1 MYYNV
6 KRASP
11 QLILGRE
18 NMPKRKC
25 SNVNQSFGKNLVKYR
40 KLCGFTQQ
48 EIADILNLNRTTY
61 TKYETGVSEP
71 SFEILKK
78 IVAVYGVDVNAI
90 LGQEEFEK
98 NLHDF
103 VMPMYNL
110 TNEERELVG
119 IYRMLSKEEKQE
131 LMDKAREIKTI
142 KNNTF

>member
-6 KRASP
+6 KRALP
-11 QLILGRE
+11 QFIIGRE

-78 IVAVYGVDVNAI
+78 IVAVYGVYFNEF
-90 LGQEEFEK
+90 LGEENF
-98 NLHDF
+98 
-103 VMPMYNL
+103 
-110 TNEERELVG
+110 
-119 IYRMLSKEEKQE
+119 
-131 LMDKAREIKTI
+131 
-142 KNNTF
+142 

>member
-6 KRASP
+6 KRALS
-11 QLILGRE
+11 QFILGRE

>member
-6 KRASP
+6 KRALP
-11 QLILGRE
+11 QFILGRE

-90 LGQEEFEK
+90 LGQEEFDK

>member
-1 MYYNV
+1 
-6 KRASP
+6 
-11 QLILGRE
+11 
-18 NMPKRKC
+18 MPKRKC
-25 SNVNQSFGKNLVKYR
+25 CNVNQSFGKNLVKYR

>member
-6 KRASP
+6 KRALP
-11 QLILGRE
+11 QFILGRE

-78 IVAVYGVDVNAI
+78 IVAVYEVDVNAI

>member
-6 KRASP
+6 KRALS

>member
-6 KRASP
+6 VRAVP
-11 QLILGRE
+11 QFIIGRE
-18 NMPKRKC
+18 IMPKRKC
-25 SNVNQSFGKNLVKYR
+25 SNVNQSFGKNLAKYR

-48 EIADILNLNRTTY
+48 DIADILNLNRTTY

-78 IVAVYGVDVNAI
+78 IVAIYGVDVNAI
-90 LGQEEFEK
+90 LGQENFEK

-110 TNEERELVG
+110 TYSERELVG
-119 IYRMLSKEEKQE
+119 IYRMLSDEEKQE
-131 LMDKAREIKTI
+131 LMNKARELKDI
-142 KNNTF
+142 KNNNF

>member
-1 MYYNV
+1 
-6 KRASP
+6 
-11 QLILGRE
+11 
-18 NMPKRKC
+18 MPKRKC

-131 LMDKAREIKTI
+131 FMDKAREIKTI

>member
-1 MYYNV
+1 MYYNI
-6 KRASP
+6 KRALP
-11 QLILGRE
+11 QFILGRE

>member
-1 MYYNV
+1 M
-6 KRASP
+6 P
-11 QLILGRE
+11 QFILGRE

-71 SFEILKK
+71 SFEFLKK

-119 IYRMLSKEEKQE
+119 IYRRLS
-131 LMDKAREIKTI
+131 
-142 KNNTF
+142 

>member
-1 MYYNV
+1 M
-6 KRASP
+6 P
-11 QLILGRE
+11 QFILGRE

-25 SNVNQSFGKNLVKYR
+25 SNVNQSFDKNLVKYR